1 MENYPTWRA
10 LSYEFWACAH
20 AHWAWMAFFLAIF
33 VLTMMATLMDID
45 ELRARVSILER
56 RP

>member
-10 LSYEFWACAH
+10 LSYEFWGFCSIHPVVMWFA
-20 AHWAWMAFFLAIF
+20 LAIVVVRF
-33 VLTMMATLMDID
+33 VGVFINLDSLNA
-45 ELRARVSILER
+45 SIRRLER